1 VEKLQLLNDSEERT
15 RRINEVLEV
24 HVDPHMDPNYE
35 SAEEMNDKKFGMYAF
50 LFPETLMLKLREK
63 FIINLVCYSN
73 INLVV

>member
-35 SAEEMNDKKFGMYAF
+35 SSEEINDKKSGMSF
-50 LFPETLMLKLREK
+50 LLLK
-63 FIINLVCYSN
+63 S
-73 INLVV
+73 